1 MIYKNIRNN
10 KIYLVSEMDDI
21 TKNINITKTSQ
32 IDKKFVIMGLYDGSV
47 FFSKTLNNYRRI
59 SGDFH
64 LDGDG
69 HKISVSK
76 DINQVLTTPY
86 VGRDAVSGCYI
97 YKVDKDTPVIF
108 IKNMILFKFN
118 GDTKMVLKSRIILVD
133 RKKIKRHFEPDYYI
147 KKYCKIPKSLKISN

>member
-10 KIYLVSEMDDI
+10 KIYLVSEMDAI
-21 TKNINITKTSQ
+21 TKYVNITKSSQ

-64 LDGDG
+64 LDGDE
-69 HKISVSK
+69 HKISFSK
-76 DINQVLTTPY
+76 DINQIFNV
-86 VGRDAVSGCYI
+86 RDAVSGCYI